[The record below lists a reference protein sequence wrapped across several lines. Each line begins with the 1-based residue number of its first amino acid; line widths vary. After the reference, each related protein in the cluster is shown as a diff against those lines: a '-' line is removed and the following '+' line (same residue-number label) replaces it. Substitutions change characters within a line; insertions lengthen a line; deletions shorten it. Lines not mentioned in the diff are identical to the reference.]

1 MYNYVLIHTCIVP
14 AYVFVCVCFS
24 ARTCAYIYMRTPI
37 CVYVIVLIC
46 YDYASVA
53 VPVPVCVSDLR
64 KGRFHKA
71 RLISLHFIDQK
82 TSAFIS

>member
-14 AYVFVCVCFS
+14 AYACVFPR
-24 ARTCAYIYMRTPI
+24 ARAHIIIYMRTPI

-53 VPVPVCVSDLR
+53 VPVPVCVSDSR

-82 TSAFIS
+82 TSAFNS